1 MLFRSNKSS
10 ELSGEDLSSNTDV
23 ATALAYLDGISLKV
37 QYYIDTTTYLPVS
50 MHMDLNDSDLTNLNA
65 VFAGA
70 LASSDDSSTAEIVLN
85 DASIDVT
92 CAYGDAVDIT
102 VPDEALQAEDVQ
114 NPVNSIEDAVG
125 EIAGE
130 AETEAAS
137 EVAVG

>member
-1 MLFRSNKSS
+1 MINKSS
-10 ELSGEDLSSNTDV
+10 ELTGEDLSSDTDV
-23 ATALAYLDGISLKV
+23 ATALAYLDGISLKL

-102 VPDEALQAEDVQ
+102 VPDEAIQAAQDVE
-114 NPVNSIEDAVG
+114 NPVTSIEDTVG
-125 EIAGE
+125 EIASE
-130 AETEAAS
+130 AETEATS